1 MGERTVVRGRA
12 LAGARVSR
20 RGFVALIP
28 IAVAAV
34 AGTRSAAAADSYID
48 TDVLNLRDDAGVW
61 GGIITEM
68 YQGESISVIDGPTG
82 DGWYYINYQG
92 VDGWAWGGYLV
103 VWGSRGWDG
112 PLPSTGGDV
121 AAYEPEKVIDVNR
134 SSGVVTLLED
144 GSAVASYY
152 ASYGYDTSDQ
162 GFYATA
168 TGTYYIYGK
177 NQSLTWTEWGQAYI
191 EDWMAFDSE
200 RSNGFHSWSMDQYG
214 NVLPNGD
221 GATGGCIALEPAA
234 AAALYNWAPVG
245 TRVEIHW

>member
-1 MGERTVVRGRA
+1 MSLVMLAFSAVVGLHSA
-12 LAGARVSR
+12 T
-20 RGFVALIP
+20 
-28 IAVAAV
+28 AA
-34 AGTRSAAAADSYID
+34 SSYID

-61 GGIITEM
+61 GNVITEM
-68 YQGESISVIDGPTG
+68 YQGDAITVIDGPTD
-82 DGWYYINYQG
+82 DGWYYIDYNG
-92 VDGWAWGGYLV
+92 TEGWAWGGYLT
-103 VWGSRGWDG
+103 VWGSLGWDG
-112 PLPSTGGDV
+112 PPPSTGGV
-121 AAYEPEKVIDVNR
+121 ASAAEAYTPEKWIDVNR
-134 SSGVVTLLED
+134 SSGVVTLYED
-144 GSAVASYY
+144 DVAVASYY
-152 ASYGYDTSDQ
+152 ASLGYDTSDQ

-168 TGTYYIYGK
+168 SGTYYIYGK

-221 GATGGCIALEPAA
+221 GKTGGCVALAPDE